1 MFVNTRKVLRGMAF
15 SPTNHGLM
23 TEYGYM
29 KVKHLH
35 KSLRSHWLL
44 STKPLRTLEVFRGPP
59 ATFLKL
65 LQSCTTF

>member
-44 STKPLRTLEVFRGPP
+44 
-59 ATFLKL
+59 
-65 LQSCTTF
+65 